1 MPAENILQS
10 LQKIAT
16 VVHRL
21 DEVTEDQREL
31 RATFTA
37 RFEKLESHV
46 ADVRERLEGH
56 LADLRE
62 RLEDQVAD
70 LRERVIRIEV
80 SRESDRAQL
89 QADLARFKAEVERA
103 EFRIARL
110 LPAPAEPPAL
120 PEDGEEEA

>member
-21 DEVTEDQREL
+21 DEVTEEQQEL

-37 RFEKLESHV
+37 RFEKLE
-46 ADVRERLEGH
+46 GQI
-56 LADLRE
+56 ADLRE
-62 RLEDQVAD
+62 RLASHVAEF
-70 LRERVIRIEV
+70 RERVARLETA
-80 SRESDRAQL
+80 READRAQM

-103 EFRIARL
+103 EYRISRL
-110 LPAPAEPPAL
+110 LPGQPEL
-120 PEDGEEEA
+120 PGLPDREDDDELP